1 MTELDIKNLILK
13 RMSDLMPNATSLD
26 MSYMAGTL
34 KNLETLG
41 KPDSTDKYL
50 TSLTDMMKIIND
62 RKVEDDEQ
70 IKKMIDKLNKSKE
83 VKEDERV

>member
-1 MTELDIKNLILK
+1 MTEIEVKDLILE
-13 RMSDLMPNATSLD
+13 RIAAIIPNATSVD

-34 KNLETLG
+34 KTLETIG